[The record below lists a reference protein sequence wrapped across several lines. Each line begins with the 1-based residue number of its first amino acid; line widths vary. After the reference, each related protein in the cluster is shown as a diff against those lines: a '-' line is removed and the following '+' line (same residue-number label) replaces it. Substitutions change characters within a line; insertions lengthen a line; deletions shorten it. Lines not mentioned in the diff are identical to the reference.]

1 MPTYISLVKWT
12 DQGAKNVKETL
23 KRAEQSMAAAE
34 KMGGR
39 ITQMMWT
46 TGTYDLVSISEWR
59 DEESA
64 QAFALMLASQG
75 AVRTETLRAFNKDEM
90 QHILSKLG

>member
-23 KRAEQSMAAAE
+23 NRAEQGMAAAE
-34 KMGGR
+34 QMGGR
-39 ITQMMWT
+39 FTQMLWT
-46 TGTYDLVSISEWR
+46 QGAFDMISISEWP

-64 QAFALMLASQG
+64 QAYFLQIASQG
-75 AVRTETLRAFNKDEM
+75 SIRTETLRAFDRNEM
-90 QHILSKLG
+90 KRILSKLG